1 MFSYRR
7 ELRASERDVAST
19 VRLRIGGRD
28 FESHG
33 SEIGSELVVLQV
45 FTDREFFRTAMSA
58 DILVTESFSPR
69 DAQGWSDTTRFATT
83 GLPALLDG
91 WLNRCADTKPA
102 DPDPSEVPRGGGG
115 R

>member
-7 ELRASERDVAST
+7 ELRASERDVASI

-28 FESHG
+28 FESYG
-33 SEIGSELVVLQV
+33 REIGGELVVVQV
-45 FTDREFFRTAMSA
+45 FTDLAFFRSAMSA

-69 DAQGWSDTTRFATT
+69 DAQGWSDTTRLATT

-91 WLNRCADTKPA
+91 WLNGCAGPRPADTNPA
-102 DPDPSEVPRGGGG
+102 EVPRGGG